1 MFFLVSKHNTAKENF
16 DRTKIEK
23 TFTLANKG
31 LEEICSFEEVK
42 KDLEKYLIE
51 DIQTKDITNLMI
63 KTAINL
69 ISVENTN
76 RQIIAGRLLI
86 MDLYKQAHRNRGVE
100 IDTPYSG
107 ESFLAL
113 MKDYIAKNIYYRG
126 FFNYYSEEDIQKVGS
141 YIKKETDM
149 EYTYTTAM
157 MLKSRY
163 LLNPNKVVN
172 ELPQEMYMAIALFLA
187 IPEPQEKRL
196 DIALKMYDYCSS
208 QKISLPTPTLMNAR
222 TNFNQLSSCFKLNM
236 DDDLRSIYHNIE
248 NMAQISKFGGGIWA
262 YLGNIR
268 AKGASIRGIKGVWGW
283 VIPRIKVIN
292 DTAVAVNQLGTRAGA
307 ISVTLDIRHRDILD
321 FLDLQ
326 TETGDIRRKSFDI
339 FPAVTIPD
347 LFMKRVMNNEDW
359 TLFDPKEINDVTG
372 SKLQDLFDDAFET
385 KYIELEQNPNIALKQ
400 TIPAKEL
407 FKKFLKSVV
416 ETGMPYSF
424 FRDTVNKTNPNKH
437 AGNIYSSQLCTE
449 IAQNTSP
456 SVFTEEVEEDWT
468 ISIKYKS
475 GDLVVCNLASI
486 NIAKVNKA
494 EDIEA
499 VLPIAMRIL
508 DNVIILNLFPVKEAE
523 ITALKYRS
531 VGLGFLGL
539 AEYLATNNMV
549 YDSAFAR
556 DHIDQLFE
564 QYAFTTLKAS
574 CDMSDERGQYPLFP
588 GSEWSKWVL
597 FWRNEERYANHS
609 YLKDKWA
616 PLIADIKSKGLRFAY
631 HLSPAPNTSTSLV
644 VGTTAG
650 LLPIYKKYFVETN
663 NITPSVNV
671 APKLST
677 QNTRFYKEYI
687 HMDMNNVIDMIS
699 VIQKWIDQSISFE
712 WMINPA
718 NITPADLYSYYI
730 KARQQQIKTIYYVRS
745 MSLDVKECSSC
756 SG

>member
-208 QKISLPTPTLMNAR
+208 QKISLPTPTVMNAR

-248 NMAQISKFGGGIWA
+248 NMAQISKFGGGI
-262 YLGNIR
+262 
-268 AKGASIRGIKGVWGW
+268 
-283 VIPRIKVIN
+283 
-292 DTAVAVNQLGTRAGA
+292 
-307 ISVTLDIRHRDILD
+307 
-321 FLDLQ
+321 
-326 TETGDIRRKSFDI
+326 
-339 FPAVTIPD
+339 
-347 LFMKRVMNNEDW
+347 
-359 TLFDPKEINDVTG
+359 
-372 SKLQDLFDDAFET
+372 
-385 KYIELEQNPNIALKQ
+385 
-400 TIPAKEL
+400 
-407 FKKFLKSVV
+407 
-416 ETGMPYSF
+416 
-424 FRDTVNKTNPNKH
+424 
-437 AGNIYSSQLCTE
+437 
-449 IAQNTSP
+449 
-456 SVFTEEVEEDWT
+456 
-468 ISIKYKS
+468 
-475 GDLVVCNLASI
+475 
-486 NIAKVNKA
+486 
-494 EDIEA
+494 
-499 VLPIAMRIL
+499 
-508 DNVIILNLFPVKEAE
+508 
-523 ITALKYRS
+523 
-531 VGLGFLGL
+531 
-539 AEYLATNNMV
+539 
-549 YDSAFAR
+549 
-556 DHIDQLFE
+556 
-564 QYAFTTLKAS
+564 
-574 CDMSDERGQYPLFP
+574 
-588 GSEWSKWVL
+588 
-597 FWRNEERYANHS
+597 
-609 YLKDKWA
+609 
-616 PLIADIKSKGLRFAY
+616 
-631 HLSPAPNTSTSLV
+631 
-644 VGTTAG
+644 
-650 LLPIYKKYFVETN
+650 
-663 NITPSVNV
+663 
-671 APKLST
+671 
-677 QNTRFYKEYI
+677 
-687 HMDMNNVIDMIS
+687 
-699 VIQKWIDQSISFE
+699 
-712 WMINPA
+712 
-718 NITPADLYSYYI
+718 
-730 KARQQQIKTIYYVRS
+730 
-745 MSLDVKECSSC
+745 
-756 SG
+756 